1 MGIFDVTRAAF
12 QHTTLFDNDPKRD
25 WDFVALKAREVLEK
39 AVCAQAARRGRATG
53 AGRRRTRGHRGRQE
67 GKQMSGG
74 EVINLA
80 VLKTLCWTVAGA
92 ALARVLA
99 VAL

>member
-1 MGIFDVTRAAF
+1 
-12 QHTTLFDNDPKRD
+12 
-25 WDFVALKAREVLEK
+25 
-39 AVCAQAARRGRATG
+39 
-53 AGRRRTRGHRGRQE
+53 
-67 GKQMSGG
+67 MSGG

>member
-39 AVCAQAARRGRATG
+39 AQRLEDDGCPKQFARRLLDGAEQLAQAVDELAATEAARRAN
-53 AGRRRTRGHRGRQE
+53 
-67 GKQMSGG
+67 K
-74 EVINLA
+74 
-80 VLKTLCWTVAGA
+80 
-92 ALARVLA
+92 
-99 VAL
+99 